1 MKKSV
6 YIFLLLIAIL
16 IVTFLVWKNSVYT
29 SKLIEI
35 NSSSEI
41 DLKIT
46 KAYNERGIYILN
58 DSIYIGENEIIK
70 IDTGKIKIEDE
81 AIWRPKGSK
90 LVPRISDISA
100 PSYLKKMKNENTFLL
115 VKESDTIILKLK

>member
-90 LVPRISDISA
+90 FVPRISDISA
-100 PSYLKKMKNENTFLL
+100 PFYLKKLKNENTFLL
-115 VKESDTIILKLK
+115 VKESDTIIFKLK